1 MNTIAHLRTYSVPP
15 ATFWISVA
23 ALLGGMV
30 GAWLVV
36 PDLQDDAAR
45 TVAGTYAQVA
55 GTMLGFLIA
64 ALSIL
69 TALISEKLLSNMRKT
84 GHYDTLVKE
93 MFLSCLAFM
102 ATMVASLVG
111 LILPGSQMHFAL
123 ALATGLMAFSL
134 IWLMVAGIKLYV
146 VITTVHH

>member
-30 GAWLVV
+30 GAWFVV
-36 PDLQDDAAR
+36 PGLTDEAAR

-102 ATMVASLVG
+102 VTMVAALVG
-111 LILPGSQMHFAL
+111 LILSGPQMYFAL

-134 IWLMVAGIKLYV
+134 VWLMVAGLKLYV